1 MGKYKEHPK
10 YNVVS
15 IRITDDEKTALE
27 DLMRQCNKRISLL
40 MREAIQMYI
49 PQLESRFVQR

>member
-10 YNVVS
+10 YNVIS

-27 DLMRQCNKRISLL
+27 DLMRQCNKNISLL
-40 MREAIQMYI
+40 MREAIQLYA